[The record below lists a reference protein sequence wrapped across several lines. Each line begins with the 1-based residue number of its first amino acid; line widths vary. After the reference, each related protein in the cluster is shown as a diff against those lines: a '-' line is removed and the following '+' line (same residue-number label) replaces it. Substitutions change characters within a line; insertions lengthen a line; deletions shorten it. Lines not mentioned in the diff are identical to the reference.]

1 MCNFFAFEMDKLADY
16 DKMEIVQG
24 DEITNSIKRELAHT
38 INGSASHNDTE
49 AVYNPR
55 GSSSQEN

>member
-1 MCNFFAFEMDKLADY
+1 MDKLADY